1 VVGWYSSYDEQP
13 TTIENKHV
21 HLFSR
26 VVYGSDEEKPT
37 TIKNKHTHS
46 FSRVVDCELGG

>member
-1 VVGWYSSYDEQP
+1 M
-13 TTIENKHV
+13 ENKHV

-46 FSRVVDCELGG
+46 FSRVVDCGLGG